1 MSKTIKKRESLADIP
16 LSVCLFFIIGG
27 LLIGN
32 VMVIGTWHWGKPI
45 TRNEAVLIEATFDSY
60 EEVYHGRGG
69 SRSAR
74 ILFSDY
80 RDLNVNTACYKEEVA
95 NRLDTLPSGSRVQ
108 ILLHPNSDDIW
119 ELKMGEY
126 IVLSFEDST
135 AAMQFENI
143 SFTILGVFM
152 YALGIFGVIVLVAKC
167 VKNRKSKKQ
176 MANC

>member
-16 LSVCLFFIIGG
+16 LGICLFFIIGG

-135 AAMQFENI
+135 AAMQFENVG
-143 SFTILGVFM
+143 FTILGVFM
-152 YALGIFGVIVLVAKC
+152 YALGIFGVIALVAKC

-176 MANC
+176 IANC